1 MTLRKAELVQS
12 VMQNVHPT
20 QSKGDRQQPLFP
32 ELHYKALNRKRSREL
47 VNGLFEI
54 IKETL
59 ENGENVLIA
68 GFGKF
73 QVRFKWARNGR
84 NPQTGEKIILK
95 SRRTVTFRC
104 SPKLKEKI
112 NGTLAPRRERPRS
125 PPFLP

>member
-1 MTLRKAELVQS
+1 
-12 VMQNVHPT
+12 
-20 QSKGDRQQPLFP
+20 
-32 ELHYKALNRKRSREL
+32 L

-73 QVRFKWARNGR
+73 QVRFKWARKGR
-84 NPQTGEKIILK
+84 NPQTGEQIILK
-95 SRRTVTFRC
+95 SRRIVSFRC

-112 NGTLAPRRERPRS
+112 NKS
-125 PPFLP
+125 P

>member
-12 VMQNVHPT
+12 VMQNVHLA
-20 QSKGDRQQPLFP
+20 KRKKDRQQPLFP
-32 ELHYKALNRKRSREL
+32 ELNYDVLSRKRSQEL

-73 QVRFKWARNGR
+73 QVRFKWARKGR
-84 NPQTGEKIILK
+84 NPQTGEQIILK
-95 SRRTVTFRC
+95 SRRIVSFRC

-112 NGTLAPRRERPRS
+112 NKS
-125 PPFLP
+125 P